1 MTNYNSMNPQ
11 ELSTYLKSVASYLE
25 EAKTPSRKAIVAG
38 LVRVS
43 KSLNARQ
50 IKAGQITKLVDAD
63 YSDTMHGLES
73 LIDRL
78 GKAAKTLNPQNES
91 KATLEH
97 SVSELQSLKASLSEF
112 FQNLSNID
120 L

>member
-1 MTNYNSMNPQ
+1 MNPQ

-38 LVRVS
+38 LVRAS
-43 KSLNARQ
+43 KSLN
-50 IKAGQITKLVDAD
+50 AGQITKLVDAD